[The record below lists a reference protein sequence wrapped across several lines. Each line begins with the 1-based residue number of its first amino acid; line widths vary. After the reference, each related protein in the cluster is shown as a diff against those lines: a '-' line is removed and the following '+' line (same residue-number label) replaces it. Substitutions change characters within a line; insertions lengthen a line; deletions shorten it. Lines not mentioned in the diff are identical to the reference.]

1 MANNTEDI
9 KWLYEKLSAKG
20 YDIGS
25 QQEFTSSLA
34 NQADRDW
41 YYDKSVGMGL
51 DVGSKDDFNAL
62 FAPVPTPA
70 PQPQQEQSTQ
80 PQSAPQP
87 QAPAKETAT
96 PQQTA
101 QPSVS
106 VPGPKSEERASESS
120 RPDFRNM
127 AAAEAHAIAAMET
140 AQKIKEDEK
149 RRKEELK
156 AQRAAFAENMEAQR
170 KKDEEG
176 RRKADMEREAGIEW
190 DDPEYRRELDSI
202 EYTQAADLS
211 HSTPQDTESASLTDK
226 EKHRKVRYAMSDDE
240 LKSATT
246 PGYGGRKIRVFDRD
260 KADQTPYEARAR
272 IMKNPEDI
280 YRVIGKVDRMYTEAE
295 PGQLPEFTVEG
306 VSGGKAAARLDE
318 YLRYNPD
325 EREALEND
333 TTGAKRRELT
343 SRMRAEMNAEIK
355 AVDNEFEQ
363 WKTDNPHKVSK
374 MTEEDLAMKREEIGL
389 EREFMRKVGNI
400 DKERDYIYR
409 RYHERIEELKQELSK
424 PDSSGKR
431 LSGAAFYQALDYA
444 MQGDDEIRLLNAQIY
459 NLGQTA
465 ERYEEWVADGK
476 QGTFTNYMGGIKGAL
491 KNILINPLGLTELM
505 SSTAPLMHIRSKLK
519 EDGSTSDLSQDEVLA
534 LEDYFLNKESMQRH
548 KMSLARSS
556 GEFTGAMLEIAA
568 EFGLNPASG
577 VARRTLA
584 KIVAEV
590 GKDGAM
596 SLIRKSSKLARLVGY
611 KGVDVGGLQVARNLG
626 KVTFAALG
634 EGTAMS
640 LTTQGAKNVN
650 QAVGRMSEKRDE
662 NGRLTGVEKESG
674 VKAGVK
680 TVLGSAA
687 TNTAFVF
694 PVTFGAKALEGFNNV
709 ARSLHVPFGNPVDA
723 FVKMKTGEALSILSA
738 DASGRSDLDPT
749 WREFADAGTNG
760 ELIMGLLASELT
772 MGALKGAG
780 NQVKGATLRHNRAK
794 ARTALMKSAARGAKA
809 FAEDNGTGNRL
820 HDWEV
825 IVKAVYEGDEATI
838 IEALQR
844 TAADKYMTR
853 DQKEAVL
860 DYARAAYRYIGAE
873 RGYESWHTRG
883 ERERAAREAED
894 EWNVKDPA
902 DELMEE
908 AAYDEAYESVR
919 SQVDAGENTGAAGSG
934 HSTSAAGTGHSTQ
947 AVGSESSTRDSEV
960 SSDVP
965 SPAAPGRDVAARV
978 REAEQRFED
987 AFGDEADYWRV
998 AVDEDGINVS
1008 GWEGLS
1014 EDQREAAVELIN
1026 AQASLRG
1033 ALDAMDDHAEDRK
1046 KVIAREIE
1054 KRTHKDSGLI
1064 VPATMK
1070 EDGRSVHI
1078 VKGEVVMLEDGS
1090 GVDVARSKE
1099 ANHSKAIY
1107 ILDGNGEYKSVS
1119 VDQIL
1124 SVGETIDPQT
1134 ELHTAYE
1141 AIDREH
1147 DAIISE
1153 ATESVP
1159 ESVESTRAADTD
1171 KNDSSSDDLML
1182 NPEVERQMV
1191 EELNAQLEA
1200 ELPPDENVAT
1210 SDPSHQQSEEEEVIH
1225 EGIAGTAEGLK
1236 EAFAE
1241 ERERIGNEW
1250 LDAQR
1255 EVLGQYAEGATG
1267 IEDLI
1272 RRAKEDSKLDRTKQ
1286 RLDTLLEFDSTRQK
1300 LQDILQKSN
1309 PPSKGVSAL
1318 ERIPKNEQ
1326 GQAVFEAVDAET
1338 AWDGLVEDSKDE
1350 AEAEEYATGMIEL
1363 LEKGVEKA
1371 RKKVANVKVTGDR
1384 KQFKDDKAAARAEL
1398 EVAEKRLAHWSD
1410 MLSVRGRRAAEA
1422 ARRAESSRLEAER
1435 RAQAERERAER
1446 EEAER
1451 IAIEAQNGVPDWRKD
1466 TAEAARARGFRMVDG
1481 ERVDRQGE
1489 EDMSVPEGREASQV
1503 RVKFDNKNQ
1512 VDGVMT
1518 VIEAS
1523 ELQPSHLNG
1532 SDNPRFM
1539 IPEAQ
1544 PKTEFGSDRISSAE
1558 DMAKNM
1564 NPEEITGGVTAF
1576 TGAPVV
1582 NRRKESIQG
1591 TGRSNGLRIMW
1602 ESYPERAEA
1611 YREYLIELA
1620 KRGLVNKTPEEI
1632 MAMKQPVNVRMLDVD
1647 DAEAIRLGNI
1657 SVDSTESGG
1666 HKRIEAQSTSSSLAA
1681 NKRMGEFFR
1690 RLFEGTEEDMSLT
1703 ECIRE
1708 NGYSLLGWMAET
1720 GVITNTQYKSALTN
1734 LNNKSVDLTEDS
1746 VADIRKIVELSFFEG
1761 APAGLKDAWR
1771 MVPDKAQR
1779 AVLATSYRDYDSE
1792 PDMRI
1797 RDEVHH
1803 GVEAFAEM
1811 SSYPG
1816 FAEATNLKD
1825 ALAGAESWASQYS
1838 FGENGE
1844 TLLNRE
1850 KYSNFA
1856 LHIAALFKGL
1866 TQKELRRQ
1874 FNEFYDLVQEKHE
1887 LSLEDMM
1894 EGKTEA
1900 DFARPASIET
1910 AVKAVFGIDYERK
1923 SNNRY
1928 GKNTEQDRGVSLAG
1942 NSEAGAAGNRV
1953 GPGGFDGR
1961 EREPG
1966 GAGASERGRGTSND
1980 SGAGIDV
1987 KPVGRGKFGDIFAA
2001 FRGKAKAAWQYLS
2014 ALKSGQAR
2022 GVFYRPEIGEIDL
2035 VWGEAPTPY
2044 SGKGLA
2050 HIDRKHVK
2058 TLGDFASME
2067 EAIGVIDDVVRN
2079 GEFTEQDAKTAVFD
2093 KGDYRVVVARDESGN
2108 WVLTAFDNK
2117 TPAKEKKKRKKDAAT
2132 RGTAGQPDEGA
2143 RAVAPNPSSGSK
2155 GNALPSDKQAEAKE
2169 SSLGERISAAG
2180 QDVDLS
2186 PTEAQKRAGNYR
2198 KGHVQ
2203 VGTFDVTIENP
2214 AGSKRSGTDPDGKKW
2229 ETTMTHAYGYIRGTE
2244 GVDGDHIDVYLSSDI
2259 DGWNGRKV
2267 FVVDQYNPDDTF
2279 DEHKVMLGFNDKDEA
2294 MDAYLSNYEDGW
2306 EKGRRLECTEVNLED
2321 FERWIDSSKRKTKA
2335 FADYKSVKAITEDVD
2350 QTRTNI
2356 NKDGIVTDGEGKP
2369 LTLYHGTPNKE
2380 VTSVSKLEP
2389 GHKRMGLEAPARY
2402 NGDGVS
2408 FSPEMSVAQDYAE
2421 EAGLGKGRIFPAN
2434 IRLTNP
2440 YYTLG
2445 VAHFTQEEAAEFTTG
2460 LKAKGHDGIINYAS
2474 KAMREIGALPNEV
2487 IVFDNSAILPIEN
2500 NDLDGLDYTITPTEY
2515 QGKKKKTPVW
2525 VVKFDRDLS
2534 DEEKR
2539 ALVAYVKEPLAEGKK
2554 TSRGWLDKESGE
2566 FYMRSEDAAKG
2577 LAGILDNP
2585 EAVADAQ
2592 PLTAEDYREAAG
2604 LYETG
2609 EDTGAAGSGHSTPA
2623 AGPGH
2628 STPTAGLNH
2637 ETQAAGLSHETQ
2649 ERPKEQ
2655 KSAKLKKPT
2664 KPEKAP
2670 ANRVDVEGLFNDLST
2685 KGDTKLSDHAEPVKP
2700 ESAPGKESGPKPMV
2714 VDDEMRGM
2722 EDELRS
2728 LLGIDDSEG
2737 DRGTFFKDPED
2748 FTKKERM
2755 QITSLGIVY
2764 ALKYF
2769 DQGIVSFPDFAD
2781 RMVRRMGE
2789 KIRPWL
2795 KAFYGGA
2802 RANPGYDHLPFT
2814 PADEVEAFDVMNFDK
2829 DKKDTDPIMTA
2840 AAVVAEV
2847 KADAAV
2853 KEGQREI
2860 VEERNRKRKENDKQR
2875 EADTEALGEKAD
2887 TVAGKAESLAKAS
2900 EDETELNQVSDE
2912 IDETIDE
2919 INDQLALLGYYEAD
2933 LDSPEHE
2940 VSGLRRSAEKKAVK
2954 DAVKLAKQLVDD
2966 LDIELDKVVGKTT
2979 EQLQK
2984 SRGKNDTAVRAN
2996 ITQVGGDI
3004 TVNLPY
3010 PDGRNLH
3017 INIGLSPTHER
3028 GVEPN
3033 RGGDAWEGDNYEVDR
3048 IMFRFGDGHNHFL
3061 PTDVTYG
3068 KMLDEI
3074 QRAAK
3079 WGQPKKQEIAHAGA
3093 PTAEDLPSHA
3103 KEEES
3108 HNGYKRGDE
3117 VMWDRNGN
3125 GKWEKV
3131 KIEDF
3136 DTDGSPIFESVKG
3149 IMSEKGDWSRVK
3161 PADGVFGEAKRV
3173 VTQYEADQ
3181 KKSSTRGPKTPR
3193 GASGHGEGKKK
3204 PAKKKKEI
3212 KPEQPVG
3219 DLFGGLFDNEPET
3232 LKENGKRNGNK
3243 PSQGLA
3249 GGELTHSV
3257 GADEAGTDGRVPT
3270 GGTGPTGKG
3279 GAADAKGSGVE
3290 RGTDGSPHGTDA
3302 DGELQPRLG
3311 NRGRDE
3317 GDVDSGS
3324 AGAGVERGGA
3334 TGEGSGS
3341 RRGAERGR
3349 EGLSEGES
3357 STVAGRGSGT
3367 PSVKKA
3373 RKPEARYTRNF
3384 RYDEKEGNE
3393 ADTYTPSQRL
3403 EANVKAIETLAE
3415 VLFGDNRATEE
3426 QRAVMSRFR
3435 GWGQVDLGKYYDIDH
3450 ILRNTYS
3457 STPINRLAKAIQK
3470 LDPQGDK
3477 KLFDAIKR
3485 ASLSSYYTPTP
3496 IARAMNTFL
3505 SLAGFKGGALLD
3517 PSMGNGMYE
3526 GTLPKS
3532 IQERTA
3538 ITGVELD
3545 WLSGQL
3551 SRQLYPDANVMIGG
3565 FEKSGI
3571 APGSFDVVTSNVPFG
3586 DIVVNDPTWKND
3598 ATPLKR
3604 SAQNRIHNYY
3614 AVKMLEAARPGG
3626 LVGMLTTSAV
3636 MDTPSNQN
3644 IRAHIADQ
3652 GEILGAI
3659 RLPDNTFQGTGVVTD
3674 MIFIRKWRDDQDRAR
3689 TRENASYKELEQSFL
3704 SHFETTAPNKLD
3716 GKKEKVQLNGY
3727 FEKNPRNLIGEIQAG
3742 NQYGKRDA
3750 FGLTSKLSV
3759 DEIASEIEKAIKR
3772 IVGSRR
3778 GSIFNPTRTIREVQQ
3793 AVREAY
3799 KGDGDWVSNGNLV
3812 IQDGKVGV
3820 LTAKSN
3826 EYGEVTRTFES
3837 TLKHD
3842 KMLPRIKS
3850 MIDVRTAMKKLI
3862 AGQIEGSKE
3871 SILKAQRSELQKAY
3885 DNFVGKYGRL
3895 QDKDNSFI
3903 LDDIDGYTLQA
3914 LERWKNGKFE
3924 GLSDIFTKNS
3934 IKPALKLDGKKTP
3947 QEAVALSLAEY
3958 GYLRPDYLA
3967 KALGEDW
3974 ADQCGDFVFLKPNS
3988 VDEYMTRDEYLSGD
4002 VVTKL
4007 AEARAAAEKDKAFE
4021 RNVKALEEVQP
4032 ERIPFDDIAIHLG
4045 ARWIPESILNDFVN
4059 DLFGIQAVRSN
4070 RNGRWDP
4077 EKREYVYNQK
4087 SGVRYIPE
4095 TDSFEIN
4102 IEKKELGGAA
4112 QDWETPKK
4120 SAKEILQAALEDKT
4134 MLIKTKDKDGNEHID
4149 EEQTELANQ
4158 KIADLRERFESW
4170 LPSDPE
4176 RVDML
4181 EQTYNDRFNR
4191 TVIRHFDGSHLV
4203 VPGLMGKE
4211 LRPHQ
4216 KDAVWML
4223 INNRGGIVDHIVGA
4237 GKTLVMQSAIMEM
4250 RRMGIAKKPMIVAL
4264 KSTVSQIARE
4274 FKEAFPSARVLAPND
4289 SDFKKENRKKF
4300 IANISLNDYD
4310 CIILSHE
4317 QYCMLPHTEEAEKAV
4332 INEQLWQ
4339 LNNMIEYLYG
4349 TNDKSQMTNKQ
4360 IKALEKRRNNLTAT
4374 LEKRLD
4380 RNVDREFCFENLGV
4394 DYLFVDESH
4403 QFKSLPYVTSYQKVA
4418 GLGDPKG
4425 SSRAVALLTGIR
4437 HLQRMHQ
4444 GDKGTVF
4451 LSGTTI
4457 TNSLVEMYNLLNY
4470 LRPRKLEELG
4480 MPTFDAWASTFAVH
4494 SAELEAGVT
4503 GNFTMKDR
4511 FRNFDN
4517 ITELSQLYRE
4527 IADVRDDSNLKLPK
4541 PGFDSRTHIVKASP
4555 VMQDI
4560 NAEIVKMIE
4569 NKDGSYFG
4577 ISAKDPNKAPWG
4589 FHASTVSA
4597 KAAVSPRLVFHDAN
4611 DEGGKVQAVCDNV
4624 AKIFRETEEIKG
4636 VQLIFCEMGVPGKG
4650 KEYDAYTDMVNRFV
4664 NDYGIPRSEI
4674 AYIQEATN
4682 DEKRKA
4688 LFQRVR
4694 DGKVRILIGGTKNM
4708 GTGVNVQDRITDVH
4722 MVTVPWTPSALAQC
4736 LGRAGRQGNI
4746 VARDFMGNKVRV
4758 HYYATEGS
4766 GKAKAF

>member
-1 MANNTEDI
+1 MANNNEDI
-9 KWLYEKLSAKG
+9 KWLYDKLSAKG

-170 KKDEEG
+170 KKNEEG

-246 PGYGGRKIRVFDRD
+246 PGYGGRKIRVFDLD
-260 KADQTPYEARAR
+260 KEDKTPYEARAR

-295 PGQLPEFTVEG
+295 PGQLPEFTVES

-491 KNILINPLGLTELM
+491 KNILMNPLGLTELM

-650 QAVGRMSEKRDE
+650 QAVGRMTEKRDE

-738 DASGRSDLDPT
+738 DATGRSELDPT
-749 WREFADAGTNG
+749 WREFADANANG

-794 ARTALMKSAARGAKA
+794 ARTALMKSAARGAKV

-825 IVKAVYEGDEATI
+825 IVKALYEGDEATI

-844 TAADKYMTR
+844 AAADKDMTG

-873 RGYESWHTRG
+873 RGYESWRTRG

-919 SQVDAGENTGAAGSG
+919 SQVDAGGDTGAAGSG
-934 HSTSAAGTGHSTQ
+934 HSTQAA
-947 AVGSESSTRDSEV
+947 GSESSTRDSEV
-960 SSDVP
+960 TSDAP
-965 SPAAPGRDVAARV
+965 SPVATGRDVAARV
-978 REAEQRFED
+978 RKAEQRFED

-1033 ALDAMDDHAEDRK
+1033 ALDAMEDHSEDRK
-1046 KVIAREIE
+1046 KVITREIE

-1078 VKGEVVMLEDGS
+1078 VKGDVVMLEDGS

-1134 ELHTAYE
+1134 ELQTAYE

-1153 ATESVP
+1153 ATEGVS
-1159 ESVESTRAADTD
+1159 ESDESTRTADTD
-1171 KNDSSSDDLML
+1171 KKDSNSDDLML
-1182 NPEVERQMV
+1182 DLDAARQMI
-1191 EELNAQLEA
+1191 EEINAQQEA
-1200 ELPPDENVAT
+1200 GELPPDETVAT
-1210 SDPSHQQSEEEEVIH
+1210 SDPRHQQSEEEVIY

-1309 PPSKGVSAL
+1309 PPSEGVSAL
-1318 ERIPKNEQ
+1318 ERIPVNEQ
-1326 GQAVFEAVDAET
+1326 GQPVFEAVDAET
-1338 AWDGLVEDSKDE
+1338 AWDGLVEDSLDE
-1350 AEAEEYATGMIEL
+1350 AEAEEYATGMTELIEK
-1363 LEKGVEKA
+1363 EVEKA

-1384 KQFKDDKAAARAEL
+1384 KKFKDDKAAARAEL
-1398 EVAEKRLAHWSD
+1398 EGAEKRLAHWSE

-1422 ARRAESSRLEAER
+1422 EAARRAEASRLEAER

-1451 IAIEAQNGVPDWRKD
+1451 IAIEAQ
-1466 TAEAARARGFRMVDG
+1466 
-1481 ERVDRQGE
+1481 
-1489 EDMSVPEGREASQV
+1489 
-1503 RVKFDNKNQ
+1503 
-1512 VDGVMT
+1512 
-1518 VIEAS
+1518 
-1523 ELQPSHLNG
+1523 
-1532 SDNPRFM
+1532 
-1539 IPEAQ
+1539 
-1544 PKTEFGSDRISSAE
+1544 
-1558 DMAKNM
+1558 
-1564 NPEEITGGVTAF
+1564 
-1576 TGAPVV
+1576 
-1582 NRRKESIQG
+1582 
-1591 TGRSNGLRIMW
+1591 
-1602 ESYPERAEA
+1602 
-1611 YREYLIELA
+1611 
-1620 KRGLVNKTPEEI
+1620 
-1632 MAMKQPVNVRMLDVD
+1632 
-1647 DAEAIRLGNI
+1647 
-1657 SVDSTESGG
+1657 
-1666 HKRIEAQSTSSSLAA
+1666 STSSSLAA

-1690 RLFEGTEEDMSLT
+1690 RLFEGTDEDMSLT

-1720 GVITNTQYKSALTN
+1720 GVITDTQYKSALTN
-1734 LNNKSVDLTEDS
+1734 LNNNSVGLTEDS

-1771 MVPDKAQR
+1771 MEPDKAQR

-1816 FAEATNLKD
+1816 FAEATNFKD

-1874 FNEFYDLVQEKHE
+1874 FNEYYDLVQEKHE

-1923 SNNRY
+1923 RNNRY

-1942 NSEAGAAGNRV
+1942 NSEAGATGNRV
-1953 GPGGFDGR
+1953 GTGGIDGR

-1966 GAGASERGRGTSND
+1966 GAGASERGRGTEAD
-1980 SGAGIDV
+1980 GAERSEGERRGLADDLSREERHARIAEHLGVKYSFSDETANHGEVFYQNAEGSTVLTEIPDEIFERIGIDALPFKLTETMAWHV
-1987 KPVGRGKFGDIFAA
+1987 YTNH
-2001 FRGKAKAAWQYLS
+2001 AKELG
-2014 ALKSGQAR
+2014 LKDLDDA
-2022 GVFYRPEIGEIDL
+2022 IDL
-2035 VWGEAPTPY
+2035 V
-2044 SGKGLA
+2044 LD
-2050 HIDRKHVK
+2050 IVNNVDHVRLGRDNSYIFSVENGRRGIARRAVTIVIK
-2058 TLGDFASME
+2058 ADSGDFMGIRTSGYDRVKNLKE
-2067 EAIGVIDDVVRN
+2067 RPVLWE
-2079 GEFTEQDAKTAVFD
+2079 
-2093 KGDYRVVVARDESGN
+2093 KGADS
-2108 WVLTAFDNK
+2108 
-2117 TPAKEKKKRKKDAAT
+2117 TPE
-2132 RGTAGQPDEGA
+2132 
-2143 RAVAPNPSSGSK
+2143 AVATPTVTTIKAQQGDEHVGHTESQSTGEMKDTIQAAASQSHGHTSDGK
-2155 GNALPSDKQAEAKE
+2155 GNALLSDKQGKEAE
-2169 SSLGERISAAG
+2169 SSAG
-2180 QDVDLS
+2180 
-2186 PTEAQKRAGNYR
+2186 
-2198 KGHVQ
+2198 
-2203 VGTFDVTIENP
+2203 
-2214 AGSKRSGTDPDGKKW
+2214 
-2229 ETTMTHAYGYIRGTE
+2229 
-2244 GVDGDHIDVYLSSDI
+2244 
-2259 DGWNGRKV
+2259 
-2267 FVVDQYNPDDTF
+2267 
-2279 DEHKVMLGFNDKDEA
+2279 
-2294 MDAYLSNYEDGW
+2294 
-2306 EKGRRLECTEVNLED
+2306 
-2321 FERWIDSSKRKTKA
+2321 
-2335 FADYKSVKAITEDVD
+2335 
-2350 QTRTNI
+2350 
-2356 NKDGIVTDGEGKP
+2356 
-2369 LTLYHGTPNKE
+2369 
-2380 VTSVSKLEP
+2380 
-2389 GHKRMGLEAPARY
+2389 
-2402 NGDGVS
+2402 
-2408 FSPEMSVAQDYAE
+2408 
-2421 EAGLGKGRIFPAN
+2421 
-2434 IRLTNP
+2434 
-2440 YYTLG
+2440 
-2445 VAHFTQEEAAEFTTG
+2445 
-2460 LKAKGHDGIINYAS
+2460 
-2474 KAMREIGALPNEV
+2474 
-2487 IVFDNSAILPIEN
+2487 
-2500 NDLDGLDYTITPTEY
+2500 YTITPTEY

-2539 ALVAYVKEPLAEGKK
+2539 ALVAYVNEPLTEGKK
-2554 TSRGWLDKESGE
+2554 TSRGWLDKKSGQ

-2592 PLTAEDYREAAG
+2592 PLTAEDYREASG

-2609 EDTGAAGSGHSTPA
+2609 EDTGAAGSGHSTSAAGSGHTTPTIDPGHSTPA
-2623 AGPGH
+2623 AGPGP
-2628 STPTAGLNH
+2628 S
-2637 ETQAAGLSHETQ
+2637 TQ

-2685 KGDTKLSDHAEPVKP
+2685 KGETKLSDHAEPVKS
-2700 ESAPGKESGPKPMV
+2700 ESAPGKESGPKRMV

-2737 DRGTFFKDPED
+2737 DRGDLFRDPEE
-2748 FTKKERM
+2748 FSNKERM
-2755 QITSLGIVY
+2755 QITSLGITY

-2802 RANPGYDHLPFT
+2802 RDIPGYDHLPFT
-2814 PADEVEAFDVMNFDK
+2814 PADEVKAFDVMNFDK
-2829 DKKDTDPIMTA
+2829 AKKDTDP
-2840 AAVVAEV
+2840 
-2847 KADAAV
+2847 
-2853 KEGQREI
+2853 
-2860 VEERNRKRKENDKQR
+2860 
-2875 EADTEALGEKAD
+2875 
-2887 TVAGKAESLAKAS
+2887 
-2900 EDETELNQVSDE
+2900 
-2912 IDETIDE
+2912 
-2919 INDQLALLGYYEAD
+2919 
-2933 LDSPEHE
+2933 
-2940 VSGLRRSAEKKAVK
+2940 
-2954 DAVKLAKQLVDD
+2954 
-2966 LDIELDKVVGKTT
+2966 
-2979 EQLQK
+2979 
-2984 SRGKNDTAVRAN
+2984 
-2996 ITQVGGDI
+2996 
-3004 TVNLPY
+3004 
-3010 PDGRNLH
+3010 
-3017 INIGLSPTHER
+3017 
-3028 GVEPN
+3028 
-3033 RGGDAWEGDNYEVDR
+3033 
-3048 IMFRFGDGHNHFL
+3048 
-3061 PTDVTYG
+3061 
-3068 KMLDEI
+3068 
-3074 QRAAK
+3074 
-3079 WGQPKKQEIAHAGA
+3079 
-3093 PTAEDLPSHA
+3093 
-3103 KEEES
+3103 
-3108 HNGYKRGDE
+3108 
-3117 VMWDRNGN
+3117 
-3125 GKWEKV
+3125 
-3131 KIEDF
+3131 
-3136 DTDGSPIFESVKG
+3136 
-3149 IMSEKGDWSRVK
+3149 
-3161 PADGVFGEAKRV
+3161 
-3173 VTQYEADQ
+3173 
-3181 KKSSTRGPKTPR
+3181 
-3193 GASGHGEGKKK
+3193 
-3204 PAKKKKEI
+3204 
-3212 KPEQPVG
+3212 
-3219 DLFGGLFDNEPET
+3219 
-3232 LKENGKRNGNK
+3232 
-3243 PSQGLA
+3243 
-3249 GGELTHSV
+3249 
-3257 GADEAGTDGRVPT
+3257 
-3270 GGTGPTGKG
+3270 
-3279 GAADAKGSGVE
+3279 
-3290 RGTDGSPHGTDA
+3290 
-3302 DGELQPRLG
+3302 
-3311 NRGRDE
+3311 
-3317 GDVDSGS
+3317 
-3324 AGAGVERGGA
+3324 
-3334 TGEGSGS
+3334 
-3341 RRGAERGR
+3341 
-3349 EGLSEGES
+3349 
-3357 STVAGRGSGT
+3357 
-3367 PSVKKA
+3367 
-3373 RKPEARYTRNF
+3373 
-3384 RYDEKEGNE
+3384 
-3393 ADTYTPSQRL
+3393 
-3403 EANVKAIETLAE
+3403 
-3415 VLFGDNRATEE
+3415 
-3426 QRAVMSRFR
+3426 
-3435 GWGQVDLGKYYDIDH
+3435 
-3450 ILRNTYS
+3450 
-3457 STPINRLAKAIQK
+3457 
-3470 LDPQGDK
+3470 
-3477 KLFDAIKR
+3477 
-3485 ASLSSYYTPTP
+3485 
-3496 IARAMNTFL
+3496 
-3505 SLAGFKGGALLD
+3505 
-3517 PSMGNGMYE
+3517 
-3526 GTLPKS
+3526 
-3532 IQERTA
+3532 
-3538 ITGVELD
+3538 
-3545 WLSGQL
+3545 
-3551 SRQLYPDANVMIGG
+3551 
-3565 FEKSGI
+3565 
-3571 APGSFDVVTSNVPFG
+3571 
-3586 DIVVNDPTWKND
+3586 
-3598 ATPLKR
+3598 
-3604 SAQNRIHNYY
+3604 
-3614 AVKMLEAARPGG
+3614 
-3626 LVGMLTTSAV
+3626 
-3636 MDTPSNQN
+3636 
-3644 IRAHIADQ
+3644 
-3652 GEILGAI
+3652 
-3659 RLPDNTFQGTGVVTD
+3659 
-3674 MIFIRKWRDDQDRAR
+3674 
-3689 TRENASYKELEQSFL
+3689 
-3704 SHFETTAPNKLD
+3704 
-3716 GKKEKVQLNGY
+3716 
-3727 FEKNPRNLIGEIQAG
+3727 
-3742 NQYGKRDA
+3742 
-3750 FGLTSKLSV
+3750 
-3759 DEIASEIEKAIKR
+3759 
-3772 IVGSRR
+3772 
-3778 GSIFNPTRTIREVQQ
+3778 
-3793 AVREAY
+3793 
-3799 KGDGDWVSNGNLV
+3799 
-3812 IQDGKVGV
+3812 
-3820 LTAKSN
+3820 
-3826 EYGEVTRTFES
+3826 
-3837 TLKHD
+3837 
-3842 KMLPRIKS
+3842 
-3850 MIDVRTAMKKLI
+3850 
-3862 AGQIEGSKE
+3862 
-3871 SILKAQRSELQKAY
+3871 
-3885 DNFVGKYGRL
+3885 
-3895 QDKDNSFI
+3895 
-3903 LDDIDGYTLQA
+3903 
-3914 LERWKNGKFE
+3914 
-3924 GLSDIFTKNS
+3924 
-3934 IKPALKLDGKKTP
+3934 
-3947 QEAVALSLAEY
+3947 
-3958 GYLRPDYLA
+3958 
-3967 KALGEDW
+3967 
-3974 ADQCGDFVFLKPNS
+3974 
-3988 VDEYMTRDEYLSGD
+3988 
-4002 VVTKL
+4002 
-4007 AEARAAAEKDKAFE
+4007 
-4021 RNVKALEEVQP
+4021 
-4032 ERIPFDDIAIHLG
+4032 
-4045 ARWIPESILNDFVN
+4045 
-4059 DLFGIQAVRSN
+4059 
-4070 RNGRWDP
+4070 
-4077 EKREYVYNQK
+4077 
-4087 SGVRYIPE
+4087 
-4095 TDSFEIN
+4095 
-4102 IEKKELGGAA
+4102 
-4112 QDWETPKK
+4112 
-4120 SAKEILQAALEDKT
+4120 
-4134 MLIKTKDKDGNEHID
+4134 
-4149 EEQTELANQ
+4149 
-4158 KIADLRERFESW
+4158 
-4170 LPSDPE
+4170 
-4176 RVDML
+4176 
-4181 EQTYNDRFNR
+4181 
-4191 TVIRHFDGSHLV
+4191 
-4203 VPGLMGKE
+4203 
-4211 LRPHQ
+4211 
-4216 KDAVWML
+4216 
-4223 INNRGGIVDHIVGA
+4223 
-4237 GKTLVMQSAIMEM
+4237 
-4250 RRMGIAKKPMIVAL
+4250 
-4264 KSTVSQIARE
+4264 
-4274 FKEAFPSARVLAPND
+4274 
-4289 SDFKKENRKKF
+4289 
-4300 IANISLNDYD
+4300 
-4310 CIILSHE
+4310 
-4317 QYCMLPHTEEAEKAV
+4317 
-4332 INEQLWQ
+4332 
-4339 LNNMIEYLYG
+4339 
-4349 TNDKSQMTNKQ
+4349 
-4360 IKALEKRRNNLTAT
+4360 
-4374 LEKRLD
+4374 
-4380 RNVDREFCFENLGV
+4380 
-4394 DYLFVDESH
+4394 
-4403 QFKSLPYVTSYQKVA
+4403 
-4418 GLGDPKG
+4418 
-4425 SSRAVALLTGIR
+4425 
-4437 HLQRMHQ
+4437 
-4444 GDKGTVF
+4444 
-4451 LSGTTI
+4451 
-4457 TNSLVEMYNLLNY
+4457 
-4470 LRPRKLEELG
+4470 
-4480 MPTFDAWASTFAVH
+4480 
-4494 SAELEAGVT
+4494 
-4503 GNFTMKDR
+4503 
-4511 FRNFDN
+4511 
-4517 ITELSQLYRE
+4517 
-4527 IADVRDDSNLKLPK
+4527 
-4541 PGFDSRTHIVKASP
+4541 
-4555 VMQDI
+4555 
-4560 NAEIVKMIE
+4560 
-4569 NKDGSYFG
+4569 
-4577 ISAKDPNKAPWG
+4577 
-4589 FHASTVSA
+4589 
-4597 KAAVSPRLVFHDAN
+4597 
-4611 DEGGKVQAVCDNV
+4611 
-4624 AKIFRETEEIKG
+4624 
-4636 VQLIFCEMGVPGKG
+4636 
-4650 KEYDAYTDMVNRFV
+4650 
-4664 NDYGIPRSEI
+4664 
-4674 AYIQEATN
+4674 
-4682 DEKRKA
+4682 
-4688 LFQRVR
+4688 
-4694 DGKVRILIGGTKNM
+4694 
-4708 GTGVNVQDRITDVH
+4708 
-4722 MVTVPWTPSALAQC
+4722 
-4736 LGRAGRQGNI
+4736 
-4746 VARDFMGNKVRV
+4746 
-4758 HYYATEGS
+4758 
-4766 GKAKAF
+4766 